1 LESDS
6 LLLIIIFV
14 ILLLLSAFFSGS
26 ETAFFSLTKVVRNRL
41 KDKNTKRSNRVL
53 YLLQDPRKLLITILT
68 GNTIVNVSAAGI
80 AAFLAANWS
89 RKINFPEELA
99 IIIEVVVVTIILLVL
114 SEITPKIFSVKNAIQ
129 VAELT
134 SLPIQ
139 LIAYILYPITKL
151 LSQFPIIISKIMASR
166 SDRHLLTK
174 EELKTLIE
182 VGEEKGTLVE
192 EEKEMIHSIFE
203 FTKTSVREIMIP
215 RIDMVCVEENIRF
228 SELVQVINE
237 KGHTRIP
244 VFKGRVDEIIGILH
258 AKELL
263 PLIKTKPEQINLR
276 SLVRPALFVPECK
289 MLDELMKDFHREKV
303 HMAIVVDEYGGT
315 AGLITLEDV
324 IEEIVGEIQDEYDTE
339 KPLFKV
345 QEDKTILVN
354 AKIDIDELN
363 DKLQLNLPTDANYE
377 SLGGFILNLT
387 GSVPNQKDEIFY
399 QGYKFV
405 IEKTERNRIV
415 QVSIHKIAENQQKI
429 S

>member
-1 LESDS
+1 LDSDS
-6 LLLIIIFV
+6 LLLIFLFI

-139 LIAYILYPITKL
+139 IIAYILYPITKL

-276 SLVRPALFVPECK
+276 SLVRPALFVPESK
-289 MLDELMKDFHREKV
+289 MIDELMKDFQREKV